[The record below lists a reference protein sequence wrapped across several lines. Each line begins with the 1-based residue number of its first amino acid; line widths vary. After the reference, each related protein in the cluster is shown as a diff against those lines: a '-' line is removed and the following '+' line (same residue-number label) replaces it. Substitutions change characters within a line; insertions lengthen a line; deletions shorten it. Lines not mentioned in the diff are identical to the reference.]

1 MLAEW
6 IAYLTTPCP
15 RHLRAMGYLKGLI
28 GLEARYRRCGKAW
41 APHLENTK
49 AAILEAARSCPAKRR
64 AVVMGSGPLF
74 DVPLAELSAL
84 FDEVVLA
91 DIFHMPKA
99 RRMAG
104 AYANVRLLTQD
115 LTGIAEALFEQS
127 GPLPRPPPGGL
138 PLEGAD
144 LAVSANLL
152 SQLPHL
158 PREYLAKCGRDG
170 GGIDAL
176 SRSIIENHL
185 AALADFN
192 GVACIVAETERL
204 ITDGDEVIEAEDAL
218 HGVRLPETGRQ
229 WIWDI
234 APPPEM
240 DRRYGLKMRIAAI
253 ADTEVRS
260 R

>member
-1 MLAEW
+1 
-6 IAYLTTPCP
+6 
-15 RHLRAMGYLKGLI
+15 
-28 GLEARYRRCGKAW
+28 
-41 APHLENTK
+41 
-49 AAILEAARSCPAKRR
+49 

-91 DIFHMPKA
+91 DIFHMPKV

-104 AYANVRLLTQD
+104 AHANVRLLSQD
-115 LTGIAEALFEQS
+115 LSGVAEALFEQS
-127 GPLPRPPPGGL
+127 GPLPRPAPAGL
-138 PLEGAD
+138 PLQGAD

-158 PREYLAKCGRDG
+158 PREYLAKTGRNDG
-170 GGIDAL
+170 QIDAL
-176 SRSIIENHL
+176 SRSLIDNHL
-185 AALADFN
+185 AALANFN

-218 HGVRLPETGRQ
+218 HGVRFPQADRQ

-240 DRRYGLKMRIAAI
+240 DRRYGLKMRIAAF
-253 ADTEVRS
+253 TSHGE
-260 R
+260 